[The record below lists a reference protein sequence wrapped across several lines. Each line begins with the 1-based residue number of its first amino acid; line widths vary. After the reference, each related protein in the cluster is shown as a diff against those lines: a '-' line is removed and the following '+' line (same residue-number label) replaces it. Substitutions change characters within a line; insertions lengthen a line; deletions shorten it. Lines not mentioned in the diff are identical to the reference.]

1 MAKELILIRHGAL
14 DSTCSNR
21 FIGKTDV
28 GLSEHGRKQS
38 EAISG
43 PISRLKAAHF
53 IASPLRRTC
62 ETARLALSPSGQHF
76 DIDSDLREIDFGAW
90 EQKTFSEMSAED
102 PASVTLWNHFDDN
115 FMFPEGEALQSFIE
129 RIRGF
134 AQRAANDPAETL
146 VAITHGGVIRFLICH
161 LLGLSLRHYLLF
173 DVQPASICTIRL
185 YDQSGVLTR
194 LNDICHLEACCHG

>member
-14 DSTCSNR
+14 DLRYSNC

-28 GLSEHGRKQS
+28 SLSEFGRKQA

-62 ETARLALSPSGQHF
+62 ETAQIALIPSGQHF
-76 DIDSDLREIDFGAW
+76 DQDPDLREIDFGAW
-90 EQKTFSEMSAED
+90 EQKAFTEINASAS
-102 PASVTLWNHFDDN
+102 ASVANWSNFDDN
-115 FMFPEGEALQSFIE
+115 FMFPEGEALQSFIQ
-129 RIRGF
+129 RVSRF
-134 AQRAANDPAETL
+134 AKRAAGDPAKTV
-146 VAITHGGVIRFLICH
+146 VAVTHGGVIRFLICH
-161 LLGLSLRHYLLF
+161 LLGLPLRHYLLF
-173 DVQPASICTIRL
+173 DVQYASICAIRL
-185 YDQSGVLTR
+185 YDQGGVLTR